1 MTQYSIH
8 NIADK
13 MGVKWDGDKDFMS
26 WCQKTVGKKHLDD
39 MSEVELIMI
48 YNRIKNGKYP
58 KSVKEDVFGHRVTT
72 WTPRD
77 TDMLKNKIIQ
87 PTNDVEKEDFVA
99 MVEPLM
105 KKKSTTS
112 KGLDKELRHFVD
124 LNKRVSSKDYEQTID
139 LDDYKKKSE
148 KIVFKD
154 KEKKSEEDKNKK

>member
-1 MTQYSIH
+1 MTQISIH

-77 TDMLKNKIIQ
+77 TAMLKNKISQ
-87 PTNDVEKEDFVA
+87 PTNDKEKEDFVT

-105 KKKSTTS
+105 KKKSTTA
-112 KGLDKELRHFVD
+112 KGLDKELRKFIELD
-124 LNKRVSSKDYEQTID
+124 NRISSQDYEQTVD
-139 LDDYKKKSE
+139 LDDYKKKPE
-148 KIVFKD
+148 TIVFKD